1 MTKLKKMK
9 VKLLK
14 RIRKNSY
21 LVKKSGRYGCVAS
34 SGLFSYN
41 LVSFCHFTKSYA
53 TKMLQKNMLTVA
65 RGCVKA
71 RKAKPN
77 ATRA

>member
-1 MTKLKKMK
+1 MK

-21 LVKKSGRYGCVAS
+21 LVKKAGRYGCVVS
-34 SGLFSYN
+34 SGFFSYN
-41 LVSFCHFTKSYA
+41 LVSFCDFTKSYA
-53 TKMLQKNMLTVA
+53 TKMMQENMLTVA

-71 RKAKPN
+71 RKVKPN